1 MRIDRL
7 VVLMLGPL
15 SSPISVI
22 DDPLPFHVRPGA
34 LLGRPRCQLWHGH
47 RGTKDKICLM
57 G

>member
-1 MRIDRL
+1 MRSDRL
-7 VVLMLGPL
+7 ALLMSGPL
-15 SSPISVI
+15 SFPISVI
-22 DDPLPFHVRPGA
+22 DDSFPFPVIPGA